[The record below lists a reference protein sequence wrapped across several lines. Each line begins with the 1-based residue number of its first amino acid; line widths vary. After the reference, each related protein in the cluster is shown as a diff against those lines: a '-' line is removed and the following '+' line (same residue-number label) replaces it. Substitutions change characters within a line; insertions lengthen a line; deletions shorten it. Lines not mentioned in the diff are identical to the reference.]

1 MVHSAAILP
10 FEDSGD
16 APALLAEL
24 AADGFERVPVFA
36 NAPDFELFCPH
47 RALLGQ
53 RCDVPQGHGSIACN
67 VLVATPV
74 YLDHQENLG
83 WDLVNYQLW
92 QRRTSVRKA
101 GTWLPVWLPGRATP
115 RSTYALSWSG
125 WPDSNRRPPA
135 PKAGALTKLR
145 HIPQDRSVAYRPA
158 LCPPR
163 PAPPAGRRP
172 RRCLARHGA
181 DQAAVRP
188 DGPVTGTLT
197 VLTGGGTGF
206 ASGARGRSSMAEPQP
221 SKLVMRVRFPSP
233 APPTNPR
240 SGGMPASPHP
250 DIKTPCPSSVPV
262 ASDRLLLVPFR
273 LDDANASPM
282 AAAIASSRSLVA
294 CW

>member
-36 NAPDFELFCPH
+36 NAPDFELFYPH

-101 GTWLPVWLPGRATP
+101 GTWLQCGPRESHTKINVRSELVGMAGFEPAASCSQSRRANQAAPHPARPIRSLPSRALSAAPRSASWPPAAPLPGP
-115 RSTYALSWSG
+115 SW
-125 WPDSNRRPPA
+125 
-135 PKAGALTKLR
+135 
-145 HIPQDRSVAYRPA
+145 
-158 LCPPR
+158 
-163 PAPPAGRRP
+163 
-172 RRCLARHGA
+172 
-181 DQAAVRP
+181 
-188 DGPVTGTLT
+188 
-197 VLTGGGTGF
+197 
-206 ASGARGRSSMAEPQP
+206 GRSS
-221 SKLVMRVRFPSP
+221 
-233 APPTNPR
+233 
-240 SGGMPASPHP
+240 GGSA
-250 DIKTPCPSSVPV
+250 
-262 ASDRLLLVPFR
+262 
-273 LDDANASPM
+273 
-282 AAAIASSRSLVA
+282 
-294 CW
+294 